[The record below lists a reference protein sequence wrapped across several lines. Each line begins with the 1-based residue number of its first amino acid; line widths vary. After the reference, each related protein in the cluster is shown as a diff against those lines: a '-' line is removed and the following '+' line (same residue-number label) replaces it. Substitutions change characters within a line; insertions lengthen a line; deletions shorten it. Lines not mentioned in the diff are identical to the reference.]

1 MHFQSLSKK
10 GFNDLILTIF
20 GLDFS
25 SLLEVEQKYNGHKAL
40 DVGVKGRGSTLRGV
54 LLALWGFSVFLL
66 LPWWSPYCQV
76 HVLSPFLAPQGCTM
90 ISSYLT
96 YSRGQA
102 GPRVSRTA
110 GPVARQPS
118 LDHGAIWLLV
128 PGYTWKAGF
137 EKLSHGR
144 RRMFN

>member
-54 LLALWGFSVFLL
+54 LLAL
-66 LPWWSPYCQV
+66 
-76 HVLSPFLAPQGCTM
+76 
-90 ISSYLT
+90 
-96 YSRGQA
+96 
-102 GPRVSRTA
+102 
-110 GPVARQPS
+110 
-118 LDHGAIWLLV
+118 
-128 PGYTWKAGF
+128 
-137 EKLSHGR
+137 
-144 RRMFN
+144 